1 MRSALSHWTA
11 ARYGLCIASGSTCLT
26 DLWQYIRGQLWDA
39 CPHYVLPAAACSSRA
54 VEPCGWL
61 LRLSW
66 TQQLCQSRHRDRT
79 FLPTHLLCGIYQVW
93 LHSSDISTL
102 PASGQPVPSHS
113 FVDVEDRCCFVSSCA
128 DGTVLPPGVVLGKAN
143 LTASMKGSHLA
154 PTIDVAF
161 QVRAAVHKW
170 LDNA

>member
-1 MRSALSHWTA
+1 
-11 ARYGLCIASGSTCLT
+11 
-26 DLWQYIRGQLWDA
+26 
-39 CPHYVLPAAACSSRA
+39 
-54 VEPCGWL
+54 
-61 LRLSW
+61 
-66 TQQLCQSRHRDRT
+66 
-79 FLPTHLLCGIYQVW
+79 
-93 LHSSDISTL
+93 
-102 PASGQPVPSHS
+102 
-113 FVDVEDRCCFVSSCA
+113 VDVEDRCCFVSSCA